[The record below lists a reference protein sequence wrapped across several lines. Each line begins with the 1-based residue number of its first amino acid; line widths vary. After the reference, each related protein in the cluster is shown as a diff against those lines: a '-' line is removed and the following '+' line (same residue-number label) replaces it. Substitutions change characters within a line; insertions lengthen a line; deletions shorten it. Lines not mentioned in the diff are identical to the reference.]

1 MDGTVLISPKHD
13 AIVIP
18 YRKDVHNILPTALP
32 FDHKG
37 KGYLKITYGIE
48 EVRLLN
54 NLGIKTPA
62 PILNK
67 YNWPGMMPFAS
78 QRETAALLTTSKR
91 AYVLSSMGVGKT
103 RAALFSYDFLLQQGA
118 VKNCLVVA
126 PLSTLVPVW
135 EVETFETFHH
145 LTVGVLH
152 GTKSKRLKV
161 LGEDHDIYVIN
172 HDGPKTIQKE
182 LLKKKFDCVIVDELA
197 TYRNRR
203 TDRWKALRPI
213 VANANFAWGLTGAP
227 TPNGPTDAYGQVK
240 LLTPSRMTGS
250 FRAFQQRTMKQVSQF
265 RWVPRPEA
273 NAIVHEAM
281 QPSVRFALEDCHDL
295 PPITMSARDVT
306 LSARQKKAYKQ
317 LMADYAMDSKKAG
330 VITVV
335 NEAARLNKLIQVGA
349 GFAYTKDGRGE
360 YLDAK
365 RRLKATLDLVKEA
378 EGKVIIFASYKW
390 AVAMLER
397 VLGHLGNT
405 LAITGATPAG
415 QRNKNIALFRG
426 SDSYQ
431 VLIAHPGCMAHGV
444 NLQCASTIVWYT
456 PTHSLETYMQANARI
471 TRPGQKQ
478 HMNIIHLTATPVE
491 KKIFKR
497 LAKNEKIQGVLLDMF
512 KAQEIGI

>member
-1 MDGTVLISPKHD
+1 MAVLISPKHD

-18 YRKDVHNILPTALP
+18 YRQDVHNILPTALP

-37 KGYLKITYGIE
+37 KSYLKVTYGVE

-54 NLGIKTPA
+54 NLGIETPA

-67 YNWPGMMPFAS
+67 YNWPGMIPFES
-78 QRETAALLTTSKR
+78 QQKTAALLTTSKR

-103 RAALFSYDFLLQQGA
+103 RAALFSFDFLLQQGA

-145 LTVGVLH
+145 LSVGVLH
-152 GTKSKRLKV
+152 GTKSKRLNV
-161 LGEDHDIYVIN
+161 LGEDHHIYVIN
-172 HDGPKTIQKE
+172 HCGIKTIQKE
-182 LLKKKFDCVIVDELA
+182 LLAKKFDVVILDELA
-197 TYRNRR
+197 IYRNRR
-203 TDRWKALRPI
+203 TDRWKCARPI
-213 VANANFAWGLTGAP
+213 VSNAKWAWGLTGAP

-240 LLTPSRMTGS
+240 LLTPSRMNMS
-250 FRAFQQRTMKQVSQF
+250 FRAFQQSTMKQVSQF

-273 NAIVHEAM
+273 NDIVHEAM

-317 LMADYAMDSKKAG
+317 LMSEYAMESKKAG

-349 GFAYTKDGRGE
+349 GFAYTKDGKGE

-365 RRLKATLDLVKEA
+365 SRLKATLNLVEEA
-378 EGKVIIFASYKW
+378 PGKVIIFASYKW

-397 VLGHLGNT
+397 VCSHVGT
-405 LAITGATPAG
+405 PLAITGQTASG
-415 QRNKNIALFRG
+415 ERNKSIALFRG
-426 SDSYQ
+426 SESHRI
-431 VLIAHPGCMAHGV
+431 LIAHPGCMAHGV
-444 NLQCASTIVWYT
+444 NLQCASTIIWYT

-491 KKIFKR
+491 RKIFKK
-497 LAKNEKIQGVLLDMF
+497 LAKNEKILGVLLEMF
-512 KAQEIGI
+512 KMQEIGI